1 MTATAPAGEI
11 ERARTLFGQ
20 GLERFAAGD
29 YQGAEQHFQQANQL
43 APDRQSILGNLSAT
57 LFRLGKVSE
66 ARTWALKALS
76 LDANNFEA
84 CMSLG
89 ACLESEG
96 SLQEALDCFEKAS
109 AIKPKAAEPWSNR
122 GHVLNAMRRHHDAL
136 SCCERA
142 VQLNPASAEAW
153 ANHGYSLKELR
164 RFAEAATS
172 LMRSL
177 ELRPSQADVL
187 LSLGLTLRRLGRH
200 EESLASFE
208 LAIGLEP
215 DNAPLRVAHAGTL
228 QILKRTEAALE
239 SVEKALAI
247 DPALDTAWYCR
258 GTLFQDLNR
267 IDDALACHDKAIALN
282 PDYVDAWSARTSLR
296 MSRPGSE
303 EQALSESITS
313 LKVFLAGEFGSEA
326 RAGSESMWREGIAYF
341 RLKHD
346 FEQARYLI
354 ARGYTVEGMDN
365 FVEIGR
371 KLLDRPRVGTTGSEL
386 IRVIPAEVAA
396 MLPYWK
402 TPLLFNMPDHLP
414 SCINPQLDWDAIEEA
429 YLAGTP
435 EIVHIDNFLAPEA
448 LSAFREYSLVSKVWL
463 TEYPNKYLGAFANR
477 GFISRLHLQL
487 ATELKQAMPRVLQ
500 DYRLTHLWGF
510 KYDTT
515 LGKGINVHA
524 DFAQVNLNFWI
535 TPDEYNLNPDAGG
548 LKIYDVPSPP
558 DWPFSDFNE
567 NKNKIY
573 DFLDKHKANSVVVP
587 HRCNRAVL
595 FNSALFHETHDI
607 HFRDAYEGRRVN
619 ITYLFG
625 TQL

>member
-1 MTATAPAGEI
+1 MADTSPASEV

-20 GLERFAAGD
+20 GLELFAAGD
-29 YQGAEQHFQQANQL
+29 FQGAEQRFRQANQL

-57 LFRLGKVSE
+57 LFRLGKISE
-66 ARTWALKALS
+66 AKTWALKALE

-84 CMSLG
+84 CMNLG
-89 ACLESEG
+89 ACLENEG
-96 SLQEALDCFEKAS
+96 RLQQALDCFEKAS
-109 AIKPKAAEPWSNR
+109 ALKPEAAEPWSNR
-122 GHVLNAMRRHHDAL
+122 GHALNAMKRHDDAL

-142 VQLNPASAEAW
+142 VQLNPASAQAW
-153 ANHGYSLKELR
+153 ANRGYSLKELR

-172 LMRSL
+172 LERSL

-208 LAIGLEP
+208 LAIRLEP
-215 DNAPLRVAHAGTL
+215 GNALLRVAHASTL

-267 IDDALACHDKAIALN
+267 IDEALACHDKAIALN
-282 PDYVDAWSARTSLR
+282 PDYVDAWSARTGLR

-313 LKVFLAGEFGSEA
+313 LKVFLAGEFGSETQ
-326 RAGSESMWREGIAYF
+326 AGSESMWREGIACF

-346 FEQARYLI
+346 VEQARYLI
-354 ARGYTVEGMDN
+354 AQGYTVDGMESFIDT
-365 FVEIGR
+365 GR
-371 KLLDRPRVGTTGSEL
+371 RLLDRPRLGPSEL
-386 IRVIPAEVAA
+386 IRVSPADVAA

-402 TPLLFNMPDHLP
+402 TPLLFSMPERLP
-414 SCINPQLDWDAIEEA
+414 SCINPQLDWTEIEDA

-435 EIVHIDNFLAPEA
+435 EIVHIDNFLSAEA
-448 LSAFREYSLVSKVWL
+448 LTAFRQYSLVSKVWL

-487 ATELKQAMPRVLQ
+487 AVELKQAMPRVLQ

-535 TPDEYNLNPDAGG
+535 TPDQFNLNPDAGG
-548 LKIYDVPSPP
+548 LKVYDVPSPP

-573 DFLDKHKANSVVVP
+573 DFLEKHETKSVVVP

-595 FNSALFHETHDI
+595 FNSALFHETDNI
-607 HFRDAYEGRRVN
+607 HFRDEYEGRRVN